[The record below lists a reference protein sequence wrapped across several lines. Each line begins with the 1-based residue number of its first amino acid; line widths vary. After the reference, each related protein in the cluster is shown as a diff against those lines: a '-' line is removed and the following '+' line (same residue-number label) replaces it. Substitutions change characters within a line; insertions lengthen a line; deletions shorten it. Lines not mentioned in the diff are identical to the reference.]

1 MSKEKEN
8 KLSVMGHVRK
18 FIADTVT
25 ELKRCSWPN
34 RKQLIESTCLVVVA
48 IAILA
53 SFVAGVDEI
62 ARVLIR
68 LVTVGQL

>member
-1 MSKEKEN
+1 MSKEKET

-25 ELKRCSWPN
+25 ELKRCSWQN

-62 ARVLIR
+62 ARILIR